1 MAGSRNYKLPCAIPI
16 HYRKG
21 WWFDTAITFFEFMF
35 CTTNVCKCFQ
45 VLSIH
50 PSTHRCL
57 NVRNKCLK
65 ERKQQ
70 RSRSILAA
78 SPCYKVKMFHG
89 FTRHILRGINF
100 PCSFC
105 LIIKLIINFIIACR
119 IMLTGE
125 MLVLWLLSK
134 IRCFKKRTFQCC
146 FTFLLHQELF
156 TYLWICHYWSAIPT
170 FSTPQYHSSHAKLL
184 HTSSMQLIQQT
195 MLWHRT

>member
-1 MAGSRNYKLPCAIPI
+1 ML
-16 HYRKG
+16 
-21 WWFDTAITFFEFMF
+21 
-35 CTTNVCKCFQ
+35 CTTNVCKCLH

-70 RSRSILAA
+70 RSRSILAP
-78 SPCYKVKMFHG
+78 SPSYKVKMFHG
-89 FTRHILRGINF
+89 FTYFERHKFSMQLLPNNQ
-100 PCSFC
+100 
-105 LIIKLIINFIIACR
+105 INFIIACR

-146 FTFLLHQELF
+146 STFLLHQELF
-156 TYLWICHYWSAIPT
+156 TYLWICHYWSAIAT

-195 MLWHRT
+195 NNAIKFK